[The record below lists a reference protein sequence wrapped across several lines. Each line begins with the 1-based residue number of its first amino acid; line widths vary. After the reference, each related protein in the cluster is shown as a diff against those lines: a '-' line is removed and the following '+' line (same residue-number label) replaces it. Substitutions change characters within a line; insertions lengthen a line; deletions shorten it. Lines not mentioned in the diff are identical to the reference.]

1 MNHLN
6 PTSVDL
12 LRDAAQARFAVR
24 VASRLNDAAGATP
37 HDISERLR
45 VAREQAVQRAAA
57 VRRAS
62 APAMATA
69 IQGHAGGAAV
79 LSGPPSLWLRLASV
93 LPLLVLVAGLV
104 LVQHH
109 HDAEQIA
116 AAVEVD
122 AALLADDLPPEAYT
136 DPGFAEFL
144 KASPPAP

>member
-12 LRDAAQARFAVR
+12 LRDAAQARLAVR
-24 VASRLNDAAGATP
+24 VASRLNEGATSVP
-37 HDISERLR
+37 HDIAERLR

-57 VRRAS
+57 VRRAA
-62 APAMATA
+62 APAVAVHG
-69 IQGHAGGAAV
+69 QAGGAAV
-79 LSGPPSLWLRLASV
+79 LSGPPSMWLRLASV

-109 HDAEQIA
+109 QDAAQIA
-116 AAVEVD
+116 AAAEVD
-122 AALLADDLPPEAYT
+122 AALLADELPPEAYT

-144 KASPPAP
+144 KAAPPAP

>member
-24 VASRLNDAAGATP
+24 VGSRLNDGAAAVP
-37 HDISERLR
+37 HDIAERLR

-57 VRRAS
+57 VRRAT
-62 APAMATA
+62 APATA
-69 IQGHAGGAAV
+69 VHVQAGGVAA

-104 LVQHH
+104 LVQQH

-116 AAVEVD
+116 AAAEVD

-144 KASPPAP
+144 KASPPLP